1 VGPLLVDVLL
11 LLIDDL
17 GAVLVDVR
25 LLAGLLVQQ
34 VDFIPESGEVEV
46 PLQPLVLALQRL
58 DSAEIMAHAVV
69 VEGLCLVLLR
79 DPFLGLVPVPVEHL
93 HLMSTLEGGTL
104 LVGHI
109 LQLGLLLVEVLQ
121 LRLDLHGLTLAQYL
135 HYFQPLCPVFVL
147 MDETVT
153 SHSYSITILLNHH

>member
-1 VGPLLVDVLL
+1 MGPLLVDVLL

-17 GAVLVDVR
+17 GAVLVDVH

-79 DPFLGLVPVPVEHL
+79 NPFLGLVPVPVEHL
-93 HLMSTLEGGTL
+93 HLMSTKAAPCSLDTSCS
-104 LVGHI
+104 LVYFWLRSSSCAWI
-109 LQLGLLLVEVLQ
+109 FMASLWPSIFIIFSLSVLSS
-121 LRLDLHGLTLAQYL
+121 
-135 HYFQPLCPVFVL
+135 F
-147 MDETVT
+147 
-153 SHSYSITILLNHH
+153 

>member
-1 VGPLLVDVLL
+1 MGPLLVDVLL

-46 PLQPLVLALQRL
+46 LLQPLVLALQRL

-69 VEGLCLVLLR
+69 VESLVLLCY
-79 DPFLGLVPVPVEHL
+79 PILGLIHVPVEHL

>member
-1 VGPLLVDVLL
+1 MGPLLVDVLL

-79 DPFLGLVPVPVEHL
+79 DPFLGLVYVGH
-93 HLMSTLEGGTL
+93 
-104 LVGHI
+104 LVGHL

>member
-1 VGPLLVDVLL
+1 MDVH
-11 LLIDDL
+11 
-17 GAVLVDVR
+17 

-46 PLQPLVLALQRL
+46 LLQPLVLALQRL

-147 MDETVT
+147 MNETVT
-153 SHSYSITILLNHH
+153 PHSYSIPILLNHY

>member
-1 VGPLLVDVLL
+1 MGPLLVDVLL

-93 HLMSTLEGGTL
+93 HLMSTLEGGAPCSLDTSCS
-104 LVGHI
+104 LVYFWLRSSSCAWI
-109 LQLGLLLVEVLQ
+109 FMASLWPSIFIIFSLSVLSS
-121 LRLDLHGLTLAQYL
+121 
-135 HYFQPLCPVFVL
+135 F
-147 MDETVT
+147 
-153 SHSYSITILLNHH
+153 

>member
-1 VGPLLVDVLL
+1 MFLHRKIFHNLTFCKLSYLLTHVIRPLLVDVLL

-69 VEGLCLVLLR
+69 VEGLC
-79 DPFLGLVPVPVEHL
+79 
-93 HLMSTLEGGTL
+93 GTL